1 VNFSSSSD
9 VRSEFASPK
18 SRTLYLTRN
27 GLLEPLGQSQIL
39 AYLRGLSCD
48 HEVTLITYEKP
59 EDLADT
65 AAMARARADCAAHG
79 IRWLPQRFRPH
90 PKIIAPALSMLRMIW
105 LVRREVR
112 QKGIRLIHARS
123 YIPAS
128 VALVVS
134 RMTGVPFL
142 FDMRALWPEE
152 LVTSGRLRRGSLIHR
167 AIAGA
172 ERACLAKSAGVISLT
187 YAAVAHLN
195 LVYPAEL
202 KNQRL
207 VVIPTCADLDRF
219 TPAADTRGGPT
230 VHGCIGTVLS
240 GWFRTDWLCG
250 WMRVAAARDPDAR
263 FEIVTRDNAAR
274 VRAALDPTNELA
286 ARLSIGPQP
295 SEDMPDAVRGH
306 DLSVMFYAGGEISE
320 LGRSPT
326 RMAEVLGCGL
336 PVVVNKGVGD
346 VADIVRKN
354 NVGVIVDGASV
365 QHMETA
371 FEALQ
376 TLMQDPDLSKR
387 CRATAEAVFSLEAGT
402 EAYREIYASILK
414 MKDA

>member
-1 VNFSSSSD
+1 M
-9 VRSEFASPK
+9 PLTP
-18 SRTLYLTRN
+18 TLYLTRN
-27 GLLEPLGQSQIL
+27 GLLEPLGQSQVM
-39 AYLRGLSCD
+39 AYLRGLSRD
-48 HEVTLITYEKP
+48 HAITLITYEKP

-65 AAMARARADCAAHG
+65 AAMLRARTDCAAHG
-79 IRWLPQRFRPH
+79 IRWLPQRFRQH
-90 PKIIAPALSMLRMIW
+90 PKKIAPALSMLRMIW

-112 QKGIRLIHARS
+112 REGIRLIHARS
-123 YIPAS
+123 YIPAA

-152 LVTSGRLRRGSLIHR
+152 LITAGRLRRGSLIHS

-172 ERACLAKSAGVISLT
+172 ERACLVKSAGVISLT
-187 YAAVAHLN
+187 HAAVKHLKS
-195 LVYPAEL
+195 VYPREL
-202 KNQRL
+202 ANQRL

-219 TPAADTRGGPT
+219 SPKAETRTGPT
-230 VHGCIGTVLS
+230 VYGCIGTVLS
-240 GWFRTDWLCG
+240 GWFRTDWLAN
-250 WMRVAAARDPDAR
+250 WMRVASARDPDAR
-263 FEIVTRDNAAR
+263 FEIVTRDDAQR
-274 VRAALDPTNELA
+274 VRAELDPTNDMA
-286 ARLSIGPQP
+286 GRLSIGPRP

-336 PVVVNKGVGD
+336 PVVANEGVGD
-346 VADIVRKN
+346 VAGIIRRN
-354 NVGVIVDGASV
+354 NVGVIVEGASV
-365 QHMETA
+365 QQMETA
-371 FEALQ
+371 FDALQ

-402 EAYREIYASILK
+402 EAYREIYASILNT
-414 MKDA
+414 KDT

>member
-1 VNFSSSSD
+1 M
-9 VRSEFASPK
+9 PLTP
-18 SRTLYLTRN
+18 TLYLTRN
-27 GLLEPLGQSQIL
+27 GLLEPLGQSQVM
-39 AYLRGLSCD
+39 AYLRGLSRD
-48 HEVTLITYEKP
+48 HAITLITYEKP

-90 PKIIAPALSMLRMIW
+90 PKIIAPALSMMRMIW

-112 QKGIRLIHARS
+112 RQGIELIHARS
-123 YIPAS
+123 YIPAA

-152 LVTSGRLRRGSLIHR
+152 LITAGRLRRGSLIHR

-172 ERACLAKSAGVISLT
+172 ERACLAKSAGVVSLT
-187 YAAVAHLN
+187 HAAVEHLRS
-195 LVYPAEL
+195 VYPTEL

-219 TPAADTRGGPT
+219 TPVADKRTGST

-240 GWFRTDWLCG
+240 GWFRTDWLAS

-263 FEIVTRDNAAR
+263 FEIVTRDSAAR

-286 ARLSIGPQP
+286 GRLIIGPQP
-295 SEDMPDAVRGH
+295 SEGMPDAVRGH

-336 PVVVNKGVGD
+336 PVVANEGVGD

-354 NVGVIVDGASV
+354 NVGVIVEGASV

-371 FEALQ
+371 FDALQ
-376 TLMQDPDLSKR
+376 TLMQDPDLPAR
-387 CRATAEAVFSLEAGT
+387 CRATAKAVFSLEAGT
-402 EAYREIYASILK
+402 EAYREIYASILN